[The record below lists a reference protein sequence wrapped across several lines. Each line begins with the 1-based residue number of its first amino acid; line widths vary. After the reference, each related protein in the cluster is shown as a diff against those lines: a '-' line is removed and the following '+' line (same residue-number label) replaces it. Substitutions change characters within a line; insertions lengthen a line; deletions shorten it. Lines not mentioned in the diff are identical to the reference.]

1 MNELYNEM
9 LKRGLISTSS
19 SWIER
24 AVLQKEPLMT
34 LELAHSTGIYLD
46 KVDLVIITAS
56 KMN

>member
-1 MNELYNEM
+1 MNELFNDM

-24 AVLQKEPLMT
+24 AVEMKHPLLT
-34 LELAHSTGIYLD
+34 LDIAHSTRVYLD

-56 KMN
+56 RIN